1 MTVGSGRLK
10 EQDPDSGPTP
20 KKKGIIYKTIPKTVF
35 PRHTS
40 PSPRLHPA
48 LFVVPA
54 QAGIQRMDTGFRRGA
69 PLVAPA
75 PLLVAPA
82 KAGA

>member
-1 MTVGSGRLK
+1 MTAGSGRLK
-10 EQDPDSGPTP
+10 EQDIDSGPTP
-20 KKKGIIYKTIPKTVF
+20 KKRKLYNKTIPKTVF
-35 PRHTS
+35 PRHLP
-40 PSPRLHPA
+40 PSPGPHPA

-69 PLVAPA
+69 PSS

>member
-1 MTVGSGRLK
+1 MTAGSSRLK
-10 EQDPDSGPTP
+10 EQDPDSDPTP

-35 PRHTS
+35 PRHLP
-40 PSPRLHPA
+40 PSPGPHPA

-54 QAGIQRMDTGFRRGA
+54 EAGIQRMDTGFRRGA

-75 PLLVAPA
+75 TLLVAPA